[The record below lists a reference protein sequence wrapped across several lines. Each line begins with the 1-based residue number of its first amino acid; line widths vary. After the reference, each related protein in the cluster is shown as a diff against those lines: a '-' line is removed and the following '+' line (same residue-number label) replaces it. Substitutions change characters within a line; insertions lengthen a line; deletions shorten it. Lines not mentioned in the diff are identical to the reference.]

1 MSSPP
6 EGVSGHFQRSQFRD
20 CHITS
25 LPLIRHSG
33 PLLKLWRTISSLVMD
48 IMVAIDNKA
57 LLASSRYLP
66 QPKFDLIHKAT
77 QSTAALT
84 GRQIISQPKMH
95 MPIPTRTQLSMDGS
109 YRPPRSTIAIPR
121 HQVLFRVHILFITL
135 ESCQQLVSA
144 SNIVDYWP
152 VQVNEC

>member
-1 MSSPP
+1 MENDIQPSYGYYGSHRQQGAVGI
-6 EGVSGHFQRSQFRD
+6 ESVSAPTQIRSD
-20 CHITS
+20 
-25 LPLIRHSG
+25 
-33 PLLKLWRTISSLVMD
+33 
-48 IMVAIDNKA
+48 
-57 LLASSRYLP
+57 
-66 QPKFDLIHKAT
+66 T
-77 QSTAALT
+77 QGYISTAALT

-95 MPIPTRTQLSMDGS
+95 MPILTRTQLSMDGS